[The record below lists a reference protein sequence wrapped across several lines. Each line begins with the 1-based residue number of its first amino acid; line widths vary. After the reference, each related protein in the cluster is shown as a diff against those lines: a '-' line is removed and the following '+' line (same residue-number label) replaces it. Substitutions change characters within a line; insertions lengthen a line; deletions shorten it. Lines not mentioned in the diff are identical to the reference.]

1 MKYYLMFLAITFL
14 FLVSCES
21 EETVEKPQQI
31 DWDTDKSVEFGKSL
45 TKGEEVAIKIYLK
58 QRTHWDVKETG
69 TGLRY
74 WIYEANEGPRIQEG
88 QTIDVRFEVKLLN
101 DSLCYKSEG
110 DEVSSFVVDKAD
122 VESGIMEG
130 VKYLTKG
137 DRAKFIIP
145 SHIGHGLLGD
155 LKNIPPLEV
164 LVVDLKIVDV
174 R

>member
-1 MKYYLMFLAITFL
+1 MNKLLILFLCLVAFL
-14 FLVSCES
+14 FSCETN
-21 EETVEKPQQI
+21 EEVNRPPRVS
-31 DWDTDKSVEFGKSL
+31 WNNDKSIKLGKSL
-45 TKGEEVAIKIYLK
+45 AKGEEIAIKIYLK
-58 QRTHWDVKETG
+58 QRTHWDVKESG

-74 WIYEANEGPRIQEG
+74 WIYESNDGPRIQEG
-88 QTIDVRFEVKLLN
+88 QTIDVNFEVKLLN
-101 DSLCYKSEG
+101 DSLCYKSKEN
-110 DEVSSFVVDKAD
+110 EVSTFVVDKTD

-155 LKNIPPLEV
+155 FKKIPPLEV
-164 LVVDLKIVDV
+164 LVVDIEIVAV

>member
-1 MKYYLMFLAITFL
+1 MKYVIIFFVCTIVFLL
-14 FLVSCES
+14 SCETN
-21 EETVEKPQQI
+21 EEVEKPRSV
-31 DWDTDKSVEFGKSL
+31 DWNTDKSVQFGKSL
-45 TKGEEVAIKIYLK
+45 TKSEEVAIKIYLK
-58 QRTHWDVKETG
+58 QRTHWEVKETG

-74 WIYEANEGPRIQEG
+74 WIYEAKEGPRIQEG
-88 QTIDVRFEVKLLN
+88 QTIDVNFEVKLLN

-110 DEVSSFVVDKAD
+110 NEVSSFVVDKSD